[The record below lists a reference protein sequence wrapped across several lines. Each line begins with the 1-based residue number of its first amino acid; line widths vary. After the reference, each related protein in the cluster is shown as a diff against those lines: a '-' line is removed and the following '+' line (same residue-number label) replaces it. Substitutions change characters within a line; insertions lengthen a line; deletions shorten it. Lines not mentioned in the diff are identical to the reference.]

1 MTFMSMSWRAGR
13 EGMDRGATMGSSF
26 FYAGKG
32 GRGEAQASAVR
43 ACWQP

>member
-1 MTFMSMSWRAGR
+1 MTFMSMSWGAGR
-13 EGMDRGATMGSSF
+13 EGMDRGATMGSS